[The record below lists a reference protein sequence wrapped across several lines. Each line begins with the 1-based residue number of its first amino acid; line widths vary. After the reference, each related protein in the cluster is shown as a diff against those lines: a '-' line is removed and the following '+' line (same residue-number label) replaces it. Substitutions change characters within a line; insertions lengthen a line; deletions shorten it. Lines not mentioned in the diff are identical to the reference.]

1 LAADARRVRTQK
13 KVAGITEDSLYE
25 VALTLR
31 NFERLVG
38 QCNSK
43 QITQNTIDKFILE
56 RGKEVKRSTLNKDI
70 RNLITFINWCRENR
84 YLNGEIRIKKLKEDE
99 RPVQSLNSSQIKEL
113 LSASKPYQTLRMRIL
128 LALGTGLRRGDIESL
143 RISDID
149 FENCYVTTR
158 SKKTRKS
165 MGSRPVPVRIMEEL
179 KKYVSVLKP
188 DQEKIFI
195 DRFNQ
200 YRWDQ
205 IRKKLG
211 LGDFKFHDLRK
222 VFCSVLAQN
231 GVSTAVTQKLLEHSS
246 SDLTNKVYTNVD
258 PVLRHAVEQ
267 IPVGDWRKGGDGW
280 YLGPFA
286 KIGPGGKVKNLVLEN
301 LSIDSGNQSFY
312 LGGLCGYNEG
322 GTIINCS
329 CKAVVKTGTGSSYI
343 GGLCGENDQ
352 GTITNCYS
360 QGSVVG
366 RPMPKEQ
373 ESVIYNLL
381 QLPKTGIFGR
391 LLLRKK

>member
-1 LAADARRVRTQK
+1 MYKRKGTKGWWVGWYESGKRKAKALPTKALAEHYRQIKYTQLNSDVFTGTITVDWQQMRDEYEHSK

-43 QITQNTIDKFILE
+43 QITIH
-56 RGKEVKRSTLNKDI
+56 
-70 RNLITFINWCRENR
+70 WCRKNR
-84 YLNGEIRIKKLKEDE
+84 YANGEIEIRQLKEDE
-99 RPVQSLNSSQIKEL
+99 RPVKSLTNTQIKKL
-113 LSASKPYQTLRMRIL
+113 LSASKPYQTLKMRIL

-143 RISDID
+143 RVSDID
-149 FENCYVTTR
+149 FENSYVTTR

-165 MGSRPVPVRIMEEL
+165 MGSRPVPVPIIAEL
-179 KKYVSVLKP
+179 KKYVSGLDP
-188 DQEKIFI
+188 EQEKIFS

-205 IRKKLG
+205 IRRKLG

-222 VFCSVLAQN
+222 TFGSVLAQN

-267 IPVGDWRKGGDGW
+267 IPVSDW
-280 YLGPFA
+280 L
-286 KIGPGGKVKNLVLEN
+286 
-301 LSIDSGNQSFY
+301 
-312 LGGLCGYNEG
+312 
-322 GTIINCS
+322 
-329 CKAVVKTGTGSSYI
+329 
-343 GGLCGENDQ
+343 
-352 GTITNCYS
+352 
-360 QGSVVG
+360 
-366 RPMPKEQ
+366 
-373 ESVIYNLL
+373 
-381 QLPKTGIFGR
+381 
-391 LLLRKK
+391 